1 VVFTEVSFV
10 PYSFCAVS
18 EGYAFFSRH
27 RSFPWGIAH
36 LFLLI
41 NVIVGHVPNWIRMC
55 ERRAY
60 NGLAD
65 VQTML
70 AGSGAVITKKYT
82 EFAIGGLLG
91 VVIVQGFGYGL
102 IFDLNFFLRNLS
114 VIGGLFMVFSDSMI
128 TRRTPF
134 AGLPNISE
142 NDRKK

>member
-1 VVFTEVSFV
+1 M
-10 PYSFCAVS
+10 
-18 EGYAFFSRH
+18 
-27 RSFPWGIAH
+27 
-36 LFLLI
+36 FLLV
-41 NVIVGHVPNWIRMC
+41 NVAVRHSGLDLHVFSDELNDH
-55 ERRAY
+55 
-60 NGLAD
+60 GG

-70 AGSGAVITKKYT
+70 AGSGAVITKKHT

-91 VVIVQGFGYGL
+91 VVIAQGLGYGL

-134 AGLPNISE
+134 AGLPTISE